1 MTLRDNPLTISL
13 GLIVGAVV
21 FVVAFTVATLEGEAK
36 W

>member
-13 GLIVGAVV
+13 GLIVGAAV
-21 FVVAFTVATLEGEAK
+21 FVVAFAVATLEGEAK